1 LEEDVLVADGS
12 ARPAANSGAVQFDVS
27 RSGTLVFATGGLYP
41 AEPSRVVWVD
51 RSGHVEALHTATG
64 VFTRPRLS
72 PDGRR
77 IAVSLQPAS
86 RAEPSGIYVGDLA
99 RNALT
104 PLTRTNEWG
113 PLWSA
118 DGSHVL
124 FMQADGIGRVRA
136 DGSAPIERLHAG
148 LAYPHTITRDG
159 ATLLFQKPSS
169 NAGSNIWMMS
179 LGADRTPRPL
189 LNSPANESWAEL
201 SPDDKW
207 LAYGSDSS
215 GRFEVYVQPFPGPGQ
230 REQISYGGGDSP
242 LWSRNGRELFFLTPG
257 DQPGAVRVNTV
268 DVTPGS
274 AFTSGK
280 PRVLFQG
287 RFGRTGGP
295 TAYDVAPDG
304 RRFLMTEFLDP
315 PRQPV
320 TRIHV
325 VLNWFEELRRA
336 QNLNK

>member
-1 LEEDVLVADGS
+1 
-12 ARPAANSGAVQFDVS
+12 
-27 RSGTLVFATGGLYP
+27 
-41 AEPSRVVWVD
+41 
-51 RSGHVEALHTATG
+51 
-64 VFTRPRLS
+64 
-72 PDGRR
+72 
-77 IAVSLQPAS
+77 
-86 RAEPSGIYVGDLA
+86 
-99 RNALT
+99 
-104 PLTRTNEWG
+104 
-113 PLWSA
+113 
-118 DGSHVL
+118 
-124 FMQADGIGRVRA
+124 
-136 DGSAPIERLHAG
+136 
-148 LAYPHTITRDG
+148 
-159 ATLLFQKPSS
+159 
-169 NAGSNIWMMS
+169 MMS

-215 GRFEVYVQPFPGPGQ
+215 GRFEVYVQPFPGPGP

-274 AFTSGK
+274 AFTFGK